1 MEPLMAAAA
10 EPADT
15 LRVGRSGGYRLIV
28 ATQWESIKIGRT
40 QRVSVASIRHVAAQS
55 ATVDGLTQGPSRP
68 AGWQHRGWRR
78 KQAMCSPHDLLWTTV
93 DVAAFL
99 MYGPTAARQLLQIAA
114 RRGAA
119 LAPI

>member
-40 QRVSVASIRHVAAQS
+40 QRVGVASIRHVAAQS
-55 ATVDGLTQGPSRP
+55 ATVQGVDARTQPSGGLATPGL
-68 AGWQHRGWRR
+68 AEETG
-78 KQAMCSPHDLLWTTV
+78 
-93 DVAAFL
+93 DVLAA
-99 MYGPTAARQLLQIAA
+99 
-114 RRGAA
+114 
-119 LAPI
+119 